1 MYGVQMVQKHDVTKH
16 VLVPKHS
23 LVSEKEK
30 KALTDKYS
38 LSGNELPRIL
48 KTDPAI
54 QHLKAK
60 EGDVIKIVR
69 KSLTAGET
77 VFYRRVVS
85 L

>member
-1 MYGVQMVQKHDVTKH
+1 MAQKFDVTKH
-16 VLVPKHS
+16 ALVPKHS
-23 LVSEKEK
+23 VVSEKEK
-30 KALTDKYS
+30 KELTGKYH

-60 EGDVIKIVR
+60 DGDVVKIVR
-69 KSLTAGET
+69 KSMTAGET

-85 L
+85 M